1 MPIRCLAVSAAY
13 EPLRPLALDRALRLV
28 LAGKAE
34 IVLEDE
40 ATPVRS
46 AGGAFPR
53 PAVIRLV
60 KFVKVPRCF
69 RRRVTNT
76 WLFARD
82 GHRCGYCGRAAAEL
96 RAREFLTRDH
106 VVPRS
111 RGGGDTWTN
120 VVTACNTCNGR
131 KGDRTPDEAARIG
144 LALRVT
150 PTVPHLVHL
159 AWNVRTL
166 TALQARWVRATFGE
180 AYLARLR

>member
-76 WLFARD
+76 
-82 GHRCGYCGRAAAEL
+82 
-96 RAREFLTRDH
+96 
-106 VVPRS
+106 
-111 RGGGDTWTN
+111 
-120 VVTACNTCNGR
+120 
-131 KGDRTPDEAARIG
+131 
-144 LALRVT
+144 
-150 PTVPHLVHL
+150 
-159 AWNVRTL
+159 
-166 TALQARWVRATFGE
+166 
-180 AYLARLR
+180 